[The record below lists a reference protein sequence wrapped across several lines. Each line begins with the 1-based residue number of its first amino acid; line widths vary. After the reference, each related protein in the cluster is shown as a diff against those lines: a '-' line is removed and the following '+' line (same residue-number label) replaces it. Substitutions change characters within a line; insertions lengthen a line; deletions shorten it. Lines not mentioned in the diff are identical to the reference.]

1 MNTSQLVTYI
11 QKYPANNNRTRTEI
25 LEIINDVQ
33 NEILSDDS
41 NFLRVQPDPYLVTT
55 DGVFEYDLPVNIRRV
70 TELYTRNVAPQTYG
84 YGGLQGGRQG
94 FIQSVLDD
102 LGDRIY
108 TVPVSIADS
117 TEPGVQAKLIFNENM
132 NPQDTTV
139 LYQMKAYTWPEQL
152 ETEQNL
158 LTIPLPYRS
167 KVLYSGVMVRIVRE
181 EYGNGGDWEN
191 TYTKDRADWSKYSQK
206 NQIIGKSGT
215 QFWSV

>member
-41 NFLRVQPDPYLVTT
+41 SFLRVQPDPYLVTT
-55 DGVFEYDLPVNIRRV
+55 DGVFEYELPVGVRRV
-70 TELYTRNVAPQTYG
+70 SELYTRNVSPQTYG
-84 YGGLQGGRQG
+84 YSGAYGNKSG
-94 FIQSVLDD
+94 FIPSVLDD

-108 TVPVSIADS
+108 KVAVSLIDS
-117 TEPGVQAKLIFNENM
+117 TEPGVPARIIFNENM
-132 NPQDTTV
+132 NPNDTTTF
-139 LYQMKAYTWPEQL
+139 YQMKQYTWPEQL

-181 EYGNGGDWEN
+181 EYGNGGDWEK
-191 TYTKDRADWSKYSQK
+191 TYTKDLADWSKYSQK
-206 NQIIGKSGT
+206 NQVIGKSGT